1 MSPPL
6 RHPIVFGVLGGIAS
20 GKSRVARLLA
30 GEGGVVL
37 AADDLAQAALD
48 SPTVQA
54 LLRQEFGASA
64 VAPDGRTDRK
74 VLSER
79 IFGDPAAR
87 RRLEGWIH
95 PVVRER
101 IFAGLAEARE
111 QRAERIVLDVPL
123 LLENAAQHELVR
135 ECDHLVF
142 VGAPAAERE
151 RRAVAE
157 RSWRPGEVARREA
170 TQLPLHEK
178 RRRADIVIENDGTL
192 EELEAKIHDVL
203 EAVYRT

>member
-1 MSPPL
+1 
-6 RHPIVFGVLGGIAS
+6 VLS
-20 GKSRVARLLA
+20 
-30 GEGGVVL
+30 
-37 AADDLAQAALD
+37 ADAFAQEALD
-48 SPTVQA
+48 TPTVQA
-54 LLRQEFGASA
+54 LLTREFGASA
-64 VAPDGRTDRK
+64 VDPDGRTDRK
-74 VLSER
+74 VVSER
-79 IFGDPAAR
+79 VFADPAER

-111 QRAERIVLDVPL
+111 QRAERVVLDVPL
-123 LLENAAQHELVR
+123 LLENAAQHDLVR

-170 TQLPLHEK
+170 TQLPLAEK
-178 RRRADIVIENDGTL
+178 RKRADIVIENDGTL
-192 EELEAKIHDVL
+192 EELETKIHDVL
-203 EAVYRT
+203 EAVSRT